1 MSAALRV
8 AFIDQVGAAAGGA
21 EKTLGLFLKHRPT
34 DIEAT
39 ALLFEDGA
47 FADYLRSLGVAVD
60 VIGVAAGLKQSKRE
74 NMLASGAL
82 AVPAAA
88 WTIAAQLRLRRID
101 LIYTNSMKAHLIG
114 ALAGRLAPVP
124 CVMHFHDLVEGAALR
139 VLRIAAKGGSKRR
152 IACSHVVADAIGV
165 GATSAIYG
173 PVELDAYRDLPARGA
188 ARDTL
193 GVLDDLPVVTLLGR
207 INRWKGHDRF
217 VRIAARV
224 NAEVPARFLI
234 VGAPI
239 FRDADFVPELE
250 RMISDRGLASR
261 VTFVPWV
268 DDVRTVYAATDVN
281 VNCSTREPLG
291 RTAAEA
297 AAAGVPTICF
307 DDSGAAETI
316 VAGVTG
322 ETIPAA
328 DEERFARAILRYL
341 RNESERAQAGVEA
354 RRAATQFDAPYIA
367 EKMASVMRTAASA

>member
-1 MSAALRV
+1 MPPALRV

-21 EKTLGLFLKHRPT
+21 EKTLGLFLKHRPA
-34 DIEAT
+34 DIDAT
-39 ALLFEDGA
+39 AVLFEDGA
-47 FADYLRSLGVAVD
+47 FADHLRSLGVAVD
-60 VIGVAAGLKQSKRE
+60 VMGIAAALKESKRE
-74 NMLASGAL
+74 SMLAAGAV

-88 WTIAAQLRLRRID
+88 WTIAKRLRAHRID
-101 LIYTNSMKAHLIG
+101 LMYTNSMKAHLVG
-114 ALAGRLAPVP
+114 ALAARLARLP
-124 CVMHFHDLVEGAALR
+124 CVMHFHDIVEGGALRALR
-139 VLRIAAKGGSKRR
+139 VAAKSGSKRR
-152 IACSHVVADAIGV
+152 VACSHVVADAIGV

-173 PVELDAYRDLPARGA
+173 PVELESYRNLPSRAA
-188 ARDTL
+188 ARVTL
-193 GVLDDLPVVTLLGR
+193 GVADDLPVVTLVGR

-224 NAEVPARFLI
+224 NAELPTRFLI

-250 RMISDRGLASR
+250 RMIRDLRLASR
-261 VTFVPWV
+261 VAFVPWI

-328 DEERFARAILRYL
+328 DEERFAEAILHYV
-341 RNESERAQAGVEA
+341 RNEPARAKAGQEA
-354 RRAATQFDAPYIA
+354 RRAAIQFDAPHIA
-367 EKMASVMRTAASA
+367 EQMATVMRAAARA